1 MQGPTVVTRLV
12 RDFAEPFFIRDD
24 HYRVRV
30 YAERRE
36 DGRWEGWLEFVANG
50 SGEVIMTGRETT
62 QSNLP
67 SIRYWAGGL
76 RPTYLEGAL
85 DRARRRFGRSI
96 LSRPPQ

>member
-1 MQGPTVVTRLV
+1 MVTRLV
-12 RDFAEPFFIRDD
+12 RDFAEPFLIGDGL
-24 HYRVRV
+24 YRVRV

-36 DGRWEGWLEFVANG
+36 DGRWEGWLEFVADG

-62 QSNLP
+62 QPNLLGV
-67 SIRYWAGGL
+67 RYWAGGL
-76 RPTYLEGAL
+76 RPIYLEGAL

>member
-1 MQGPTVVTRLV
+1 MVTRLV
-12 RDFAEPFFIRDD
+12 RDFAEPFLIRNAL
-24 HYRVRV
+24 YRVRV

-36 DGRWEGWLEFVANG
+36 DGRWEGWLEFVADD
-50 SGEVIMTGRETT
+50 SGEVIMTARETT
-62 QSNLP
+62 QPNLLGV
-67 SIRYWAGGL
+67 RYWAGGL